1 MFYFIYFIFKQ
12 LIKSVCYKDY
22 FQRSELSVNSH
33 TFVSRIDNIRDT
45 VLALSKEST
54 QNISNH
60 RKTKLTL
67 KELEQ
72 YVKSVGEKVNLMLK
86 KEEFSRRHDSAA
98 LNDHR
103 ESSVA
108 DSPGYIRSPQEA
120 SHHFKFQGQVPGQDP
135 LHEMLSKRS
144 SRDKTSNL
152 LRAALLPTGSIDVAR
167 SKEDGIEEVRNFVFI
182 KFYSALF
189 PVDHASFTK

>member
-1 MFYFIYFIFKQ
+1 MFYFLCFIFKQ
-12 LIKSVCYKDY
+12 LTKSVCYKNY

-33 TFVSRIDNIRDT
+33 TFVSRIDSIRDA
-45 VLALSKEST
+45 VLTLSKEST

-60 RKTKLTL
+60 RNTKLIL

-72 YVKSVGEKVNLMLK
+72 YVKSVGEKINIMLK

-98 LNDHR
+98 LNDRR

-108 DSPGYIRSPQEA
+108 DSPGYIQSPAEA
-120 SHHFKFQGQVPGQDP
+120 SHYFKFLGQVPGQDP
-135 LHEMLSKRS
+135 LHEMSSKRS

-152 LRAALLPTGSIDVAR
+152 LRAALLPRGSIDVDR
-167 SKEDGIEEVRNFVFI
+167 SKEDDIEEVSNFVFI

-189 PVDHASFTK
+189 LVDHASFTK